1 MSIEYFISDHLY
13 FLGTVL
19 TYMEYLNYVG
29 YLVLAAG
36 GFFIGYFVFQL
47 LVKTKANRA
56 AEKADKIINEAK
68 IKEKD
73 LLLKAQDK
81 ALKIIEESKSEE
93 AKRRNEINQLQ
104 KRLEQRETAFSQK
117 LLDLQDKQQKLYDK
131 VNEVQEIKEK
141 IKSIREEQA
150 AKLEEISGLNK
161 ETAKEILLKSVEE
174 KCAEDLMVRLKKLEG
189 EAEEVINDKA
199 KDMLALSMQRMV
211 SNYTVELTTTTVDLP
226 NDEMKGR
233 IIGREGRNIKAI
245 EQMTGVEIIVDDTP
259 NAITISGFSL
269 IRRHIAKK
277 TLNYLIKDGRIH
289 PTKIEEAVENAKKDI
304 AIDIKKAGEEAL
316 YEVGVA
322 GFDPKLVQILGR
334 LKYRT
339 SYGQNAL
346 RHSIEVAHL
355 SAMLAEELGADV
367 TLAKKGGLLHDIG
380 KAVDHEV
387 QGNHTEI
394 GRDIAKK
401 FNLPAEIIAPIETH
415 HDDKP
420 ASLISVIV
428 KVADAISS
436 ARPGARS
443 DSYENYLQRL
453 EELEKIA
460 TSFEGIEKAFAIQ
473 AGREVRVFVEP
484 EEIDDLQA
492 HNLAR
497 DIAKKIENELKY
509 PGEIKV
515 NVIRE
520 MRVTE
525 YAR

>member
-1 MSIEYFISDHLY
+1 MEFISYVLY
-13 FLGTVL
+13 V
-19 TYMEYLNYVG
+19 
-29 YLVLAAG
+29 VLALG
-36 GFFIGYFVFQL
+36 GFFIGYLYYKKSATSKVNNATE
-47 LVKTKANRA
+47 K
-56 AEKADKIINEAK
+56 AEKLISEAK

-81 ALKIIEESKSEE
+81 ALNIIDEAKKEESS
-93 AKRRNEINQLQ
+93 RRNEINQQ
-104 KRLEQRETAFSQK
+104 QQRLEQRETSFSQK
-117 LLDLQDKQQKLYDK
+117 LLDLQEKQQKLYDK

-141 IKSIREEQA
+141 IKKIKEDQEV
-150 AKLEEISGLNK
+150 KLAEISKLSQ
-161 ETAKEILLKSVEE
+161 EEAKGILIKKIEE
-174 KCAEDLMVRLKKLEG
+174 NSAEDLMVRVNKLENN
-189 EAEEVINDKA
+189 AEETINEKA
-199 KDMLALSMQRMV
+199 KNMMALAMQRMV

-226 NDEMKGR
+226 SDEMKGR

-245 EQMTGVEIIVDDTP
+245 ENMTGTEIIVDDTP
-259 NAITISGFSL
+259 NAITVSGFSL

-277 TLNYLIKDGRIH
+277 TLDYLIKDGRIH
-289 PTKIEEAVENAKKDI
+289 PTKIEDAVENAKKDI
-304 AIDIKKAGEEAL
+304 ALDIKKAGEEAM
-316 YEVGVA
+316 YEVGIT

-420 ASLISVIV
+420 STLIAVIV

-436 ARPGARS
+436 ARPGARN
-443 DSYENYLQRL
+443 DNYENYLQRL

-460 TSFEGIEKAFAIQ
+460 LTFEGVDKVYAIQ

-484 EEIDDLQA
+484 NAVNDLQSY
-492 HNLAR
+492 NLAR

>member
-1 MSIEYFISDHLY
+1 
-13 FLGTVL
+13 
-19 TYMEYLNYVG
+19 MEYLGYVL
-29 YLVLAAG
+29 YVVLAAG
-36 GFFIGYFVFQL
+36 GFFIGYFTY
-47 LVKTKANRA
+47 KKSASAKIGNA
-56 AEKADKIINEAK
+56 AEKADKIISDAK

-73 LLLKAQDK
+73 LLLKAQDR
-81 ALKIIEESKSEE
+81 ALKIIEESKKEE
-93 AKRRNEINQLQ
+93 ASRRNEINSLQ
-104 KRLEQRETAFSQK
+104 KRLEQRETSFSQK

-131 VNEVQEIKEK
+131 VNEVQEIKER
-141 IKSIREEQA
+141 IKRVKEEQDQ
-150 AKLEEISGLNK
+150 KLEKISGLTAT
-161 ETAKEILLKSVEE
+161 EAKELLLKNVEE
-174 KCAEDLMVRLKKLEG
+174 KSTEDLMVRINKLENS
-189 EAEEVINDKA
+189 AEEQLSDKA
-199 KDMLALSMQRMV
+199 KDIMALAMQRMV
-211 SNYTVELTTTTVDLP
+211 SSYTVELTTTTVDLP

-245 EQMTGVEIIVDDTP
+245 EQMTGVEIIVDDMP
-259 NAITISGFSL
+259 NAITVSGFSL

-277 TLNYLIKDGRIH
+277 TLDYLIKDGRIH

-304 AIDIKKAGEEAL
+304 AVDIKKAGEEAM
-316 YEVGVA
+316 YEVGIT

-334 LKYRT
+334 LTYRT

-355 SAMLAEELGADV
+355 AAMLAEELGADV

-415 HDDKP
+415 HEDKP
-420 ASLISVIV
+420 ATLISVIV

-436 ARPGARS
+436 ARPGARR

-460 TSFEGIEKAFAIQ
+460 LTFEGIEKAYAIQ
-473 AGREVRVFVEP
+473 AGREIRVFVQP
-484 EEIDDLQA
+484 EMIDDFKA
-492 HNLAR
+492 YNLAR

>member
-1 MSIEYFISDHLY
+1 M
-13 FLGTVL
+13 
-19 TYMEYLNYVG
+19 TYLLSAVAVVGSFFVG
-29 YLVLAAG
+29 YFAFKRLAANK
-36 GFFIGYFVFQL
+36 VD
-47 LVKTKANRA
+47 KAS
-56 AEKADKIINEAK
+56 EKADKILGDAK
-68 IKEKD
+68 IKEKE
-73 LLLKAQDK
+73 LILQAQDK
-81 ALKIIEESKSEE
+81 ALKIIEESKKEE
-93 AKRRNEINQLQ
+93 ASRRNEINNLQ
-104 KRLEQRETAFSQK
+104 KRLEQRENSFSQK
-117 LLDLQDKQQKLYDK
+117 LLDLQEKQQKLYDK

-141 IKSIREEQA
+141 IKLIKEEQENKLA
-150 AKLEEISGLNK
+150 DISKLSQEEAKDL
-161 ETAKEILLKSVEE
+161 LLKKVEE
-174 KCAEDLMVRLKKLEG
+174 KNTEDLMVRVRKLEENSEEALG
-189 EAEEVINDKA
+189 EKA
-199 KDMLALSMQRMV
+199 KDIMALAMQRMV

-245 EQMTGVEIIVDDTP
+245 EQLTGVEIIVDDMP
-259 NAITISGFSL
+259 NAITVSGFSL

-277 TLNYLIKDGRIH
+277 TLDYLIKDGRIH
-289 PTKIEEAVENAKKDI
+289 PTKIEDAVENAKKEV
-304 AIDIKKAGEEAL
+304 AVDIKKAGEEAL
-316 YEVGVA
+316 YEVGIT

-401 FNLPAEIIAPIETH
+401 FNLPEDVIAPIATH

-420 ASLISVIV
+420 ATLVSVIV

-443 DSYENYLQRL
+443 DNYENYLQRL

-460 TSFEGIEKAFAIQ
+460 NSFEGVEKVYAIQ
-473 AGREVRVFVEP
+473 AGREVRVFVQP
-484 EEIDDLQA
+484 ELIDDFKSY
-492 HNLAR
+492 NLAR

>member
-1 MSIEYFISDHLY
+1 MP
-13 FLGTVL
+13 
-19 TYMEYLNYVG
+19 YLNYVL
-29 YLVLAAG
+29 YVVLAVG
-36 GFFIGYFVFQL
+36 GFFIGYLFY
-47 LVKTKANRA
+47 KKSA
-56 AEKADKIINEAK
+56 ASKINNATEKADKLINEAK
-68 IKEKD
+68 AKEKD

-81 ALKIIEESKSEE
+81 ALKIIEESKKEE
-93 AKRRNEINQLQ
+93 SSRRGEINSQQ
-104 KRLEQRETAFSQK
+104 KRLEQRENSFSQK
-117 LLDLQDKQQKLYDK
+117 LLDLQEKQQKLYDK
-131 VNEVQEIKEK
+131 VNEVQEIKER
-141 IKSIREEQA
+141 IKGIKEEQEV
-150 AKLEEISGLNK
+150 KLEKLSNLSPDE
-161 ETAKEILLKSVEE
+161 AKEILLKNIEE
-174 KCAEDLMVRLKKLEG
+174 KCSEDLMVRVNKLENNS
-189 EAEEVINDKA
+189 EDIIDDKA
-199 KDMLALSMQRMV
+199 RDLLALAMQRMV
-211 SNYTVELTTTTVDLP
+211 SSYTVELTTTIVDLP

-259 NAITISGFSL
+259 SAITISGFSL

-277 TLNYLIKDGRIH
+277 VLDYLIKDGRIH

-304 AIDIKKAGEEAL
+304 SLDIKRAGEEAM
-316 YEVGVA
+316 YEVGVT

-339 SYGQNAL
+339 SYGQNCL
-346 RHSIEVAHL
+346 RHSVEVAHL
-355 SAMLAEELGADV
+355 AGMLAEELGADV

-401 FNLPAEIIAPIETH
+401 FNLPPDIIAPIETH
-415 HDDKP
+415 HEDHP
-420 ASLISVIV
+420 ATLISVIV

-443 DSYENYLQRL
+443 DNYENYVHRL

-460 TSFEGIEKAFAIQ
+460 LTFDGVEKVYAIQ
-473 AGREVRVFVEP
+473 AGREVRVFVQP
-484 EEIDDLQA
+484 EKVNDLESY
-492 HNLAR
+492 NLAR

-520 MRVTE
+520 LRVTE

>member
-1 MSIEYFISDHLY
+1 M
-13 FLGTVL
+13 V
-19 TYMEYLNYVG
+19 
-29 YLVLAAG
+29 
-36 GFFIGYFVFQL
+36 
-47 LVKTKANRA
+47 R
-56 AEKADKIINEAK
+56 IN
-68 IKEKD
+68 
-73 LLLKAQDK
+73 
-81 ALKIIEESKSEE
+81 
-93 AKRRNEINQLQ
+93 
-104 KRLEQRETAFSQK
+104 
-117 LLDLQDKQQKLYDK
+117 
-131 VNEVQEIKEK
+131 
-141 IKSIREEQA
+141 
-150 AKLEEISGLNK
+150 KLENN
-161 ETAKEILLKSVEE
+161 
-174 KCAEDLMVRLKKLEG
+174 AEDFL
-189 EAEEVINDKA
+189 NDKA
-199 KDMLALSMQRMV
+199 KDIMALAMQRMV
-211 SNYTVELTTTTVDLP
+211 SSYTVELTTTTVDLP

-245 EQMTGVEIIVDDTP
+245 EQMTGVEIIVDDMP
-259 NAITISGFSL
+259 NAITVSGFSL

-277 TLNYLIKDGRIH
+277 TLDYLIKDGRIH
-289 PTKIEEAVENAKKDI
+289 PTKVEEAVENAKKDI
-304 AIDIKKAGEEAL
+304 ALDIKKAGEEAM
-316 YEVGVA
+316 YEVGVT

-346 RHSIEVAHL
+346 KHSIEVAHL
-355 SAMLAEELGADV
+355 AAMLAEELGADV

-401 FNLPAEIIAPIETH
+401 FNLPADIIAPIETH

-420 ASLISVIV
+420 STLIAVIV

-436 ARPGARS
+436 ARPGARN

-460 TSFEGIEKAFAIQ
+460 LTFGGIEKVYAIQ
-473 AGREVRVFVEP
+473 AGREIRVFVQP
-484 EEIDDLQA
+484 EMIDDLKA
-492 HNLAR
+492 YNLAR

>member
-1 MSIEYFISDHLY
+1 
-13 FLGTVL
+13 
-19 TYMEYLNYVG
+19 MEYLSYVL
-29 YLVLAAG
+29 YVVIAAG
-36 GFFIGYFVFQL
+36 GFFIGYFFY
-47 LVKTKANRA
+47 KKSSSAKIGNA
-56 AEKADKIINEAK
+56 AERAEKLISEAK

-81 ALKIIEESKSEE
+81 ALSIIEESKKEE
-93 AKRRNEINQLQ
+93 AIRRNDINNLQ
-104 KRLEQRETAFSQK
+104 KRLEQRETSFSQK
-117 LLDLQDKQQKLYDK
+117 LLDLQEKQQKLYDK
-131 VNEVQEIKEK
+131 VTEVQEIKEK
-141 IKSIREEQA
+141 IKAIKEEQD
-150 AKLEEISGLNK
+150 AKLEKISGLSPA
-161 ETAKEILLKSVEE
+161 EAKEVLLKNVEE
-174 KCAEDLMVRLKKLEG
+174 KVASDLVVRINKLESNS
-189 EAEEVINDKA
+189 EDFLNDKA
-199 KDMLALSMQRMV
+199 KDIMALAMQRMV
-211 SNYTVELTTTTVDLP
+211 SSYTVELTTTTVDLP

-245 EQMTGVEIIVDDTP
+245 EQMTGVEIIVDDMP
-259 NAITISGFSL
+259 NAITVSGFSL

-277 TLNYLIKDGRIH
+277 TLDYLIKDGRIH

-304 AIDIKKAGEEAL
+304 AIDIKKAGEEAM
-316 YEVGVA
+316 YEVGVT

-346 RHSIEVAHL
+346 KHSIEVAHL
-355 SAMLAEELGADV
+355 AAMLAEELGADV

-401 FNLPAEIIAPIETH
+401 FNLPPEIIAPIETH
-415 HDDKP
+415 HNDKP
-420 ASLISVIV
+420 ATLISVIV

-436 ARPGARS
+436 ARPGARK

-460 TSFEGIEKAFAIQ
+460 LTFSGIEKVYAIQ
-473 AGREVRVFVEP
+473 AGREIRVFVQP
-484 EEIDDLQA
+484 EMIDDLKTY
-492 HNLAR
+492 NLAR

-520 MRVTE
+520 TRVTE

>member
-1 MSIEYFISDHLY
+1 MLVFGNSI
-13 FLGTVL
+13 
-19 TYMEYLNYVG
+19 MEYAIAAI
-29 YLVLAAG
+29 LAIG
-36 GFFIGYFVFQL
+36 GFFIGSWFQQR
-47 LVKTKANRA
+47 KASRQTENA
-56 AEKADKIINEAK
+56 QNKAEKLINEAK
-68 IKEKD
+68 SKEKE

-81 ALKIIEESKSEE
+81 ALQIIDE
-93 AKRRNEINQLQ
+93 AKKDESQRRKEINGLQ
-104 KRLEQRETAFSQK
+104 TRLEQRENAFSQK
-117 LLDLQDKQQKLYDK
+117 LIDLQEKQQKLYDK

-141 IKSIREEQA
+141 IKLIKEEQTK
-150 AKLEEISGLNK
+150 KLEEVARLSQEEAKGL
-161 ETAKEILLKSVEE
+161 LLKNIEE
-174 KCAEDLMVRLKKLEG
+174 KSEEDLMIRIKKLEDDAT
-189 EAEEVINDKA
+189 EKLQEKA
-199 KDMLALSMQRMV
+199 KDIMALAMQRMV
-211 SNYTVELTTTTVDLP
+211 SSYTVELTTTTIDLP

-245 EQMTGVEIIVDDTP
+245 EQLTGVEIIVDDTP
-259 NAITISGFSL
+259 NAITVSGFSL

-277 TLNYLIKDGRIH
+277 TLDYLIKDGRIH
-289 PTKIEEAVENAKKDI
+289 PTKIEDAVEMAKKEL
-304 AIDIKKAGEEAL
+304 AVDIKKAGEEAM
-316 YEVGVA
+316 YEVGVT

-339 SYGQNAL
+339 SYGQNTL
-346 RHSIEVAHL
+346 SHSIEVAHL
-355 SAMLAEELGADV
+355 AAMLAEELGADV

-415 HDDKP
+415 HDDQP
-420 ASLISVIV
+420 ATLTSVIV

-443 DSYENYLQRL
+443 DSHENYIQRL

-460 TSFEGIEKAFAIQ
+460 TSFDGIEKAYAIQ
-473 AGREVRVFVEP
+473 AGREVRVFVKP
-484 EEIDDLQA
+484 EAIDDLKA

-497 DIAKKIENELKY
+497 DIAKKIETELKY
-509 PGEIKV
+509 PGEIKI

-520 MRVTE
+520 TRVTE

>member
-1 MSIEYFISDHLY
+1 
-13 FLGTVL
+13 
-19 TYMEYLNYVG
+19 MEYLKYFL
-29 YLVLAAG
+29 YLILALG
-36 GFFIGYFVFQL
+36 GFFIGYLYYKKSATTRVNNATE
-47 LVKTKANRA
+47 K
-56 AEKADKIINEAK
+56 AEKLISDAK
-68 IKEKD
+68 LKEKE

-81 ALKIIEESKSEE
+81 AFHIIEDAKKEE
-93 AKRRNEINQLQ
+93 ANRRHEINQQ
-104 KRLEQRETAFSQK
+104 RQRLEQRETAFSQK
-117 LLDLQDKQQKLYDK
+117 LLDLQEKQQGLYDK

-141 IKSIREEQA
+141 IKKIKEDQEEKLTEISKLSREE
-150 AKLEEISGLNK
+150 
-161 ETAKEILLKSVEE
+161 AKEVLIKKIEE
-174 KCAEDLMVRLKKLEG
+174 NSAEDLMVRVNKLENDV
-189 EAEEVINDKA
+189 EETINEKA
-199 KDMLALSMQRMV
+199 KDMMALAMQRMV
-211 SNYTVELTTTTVDLP
+211 SNYTVELTTTTIDLP
-226 NDEMKGR
+226 SDEMKGR

-245 EQMTGVEIIVDDTP
+245 ENMTGVEIIVDDTP
-259 NAITISGFSL
+259 NAITVSSFSL

-277 TLNYLIKDGRIH
+277 TLDYLIKDGRIH
-289 PTKIEEAVENAKKDI
+289 PTKIEDAVENAKKDI
-304 AIDIKKAGEEAL
+304 ALDIKKAGEEAM
-316 YEVGVA
+316 YEVGVT
-322 GFDPKLVQILGR
+322 GFDPKLIQILGR

-355 SAMLAEELGADV
+355 AAMLAEELGADV

-420 ASLISVIV
+420 ATLISVIV

-436 ARPGARS
+436 ARPGARN
-443 DSYENYLQRL
+443 DNYENYLQRL

-460 TSFEGIEKAFAIQ
+460 LTFEGVEKVYAIQ

-484 EEIDDLQA
+484 NTINDLQS

>member
-1 MSIEYFISDHLY
+1 MLEYAF
-13 FLGTVL
+13 
-19 TYMEYLNYVG
+19 
-29 YLVLAAG
+29 YLVLVVG
-36 GFFIGYFVFQL
+36 GFFIGFLFYKKSAATKTNSAVQRAEKI
-47 LVKTKANRA
+47 VTDAKTK
-56 AEKADKIINEAK
+56 EKE
-68 IKEKD
+68 
-73 LLLKAQDK
+73 LLLQAQDK
-81 ALKIIEESKSEE
+81 AIKLLNESKKEESQ
-93 AKRRNEINQLQ
+93 RRNEINNLQ
-104 KRLEQRETAFSQK
+104 KRLESRENSFSQK
-117 LLDLQDKQQKLYDK
+117 LLDLQEKQQKLYDK

-141 IKSIREEQA
+141 IKNIREEQIK
-150 AKLEEISGLNK
+150 KLEEI
-161 ETAKEILLKSVEE
+161 AKLSQEDAKVALLKIVEE
-174 KCAEDLMVRLKKLEG
+174 KNAEDLMIRVKKLED
-189 EAEEVINDKA
+189 ESDEKISEKA
-199 KDMLALSMQRMV
+199 KDILALSMQRMV

-245 EQMTGVEIIVDDTP
+245 ENMTGVEIIVDDTP

-277 TLNYLIKDGRIH
+277 TLDYLIKDGRIH
-289 PTKIEEAVENAKKDI
+289 PTKIEDAVENAKKEI
-304 AIDIKKAGEEAL
+304 SIDIKKAGEEAM
-316 YEVGVA
+316 YEVGIA
-322 GFDPKLVQILGR
+322 GFDPKLVQIIGR

-355 SAMLAEELGADV
+355 SAMLAEELGANV
-367 TLAKKGGLLHDIG
+367 TIAKKGGLLHDIG

-401 FNLPAEIIAPIETH
+401 FKLPEDIIAPIATH

-420 ASLISVIV
+420 SSLVSVIV

-443 DSYENYLQRL
+443 DNYENYLQRL

-460 TSFEGIEKAFAIQ
+460 TTFEGIDKAYAIQ

-484 EEIDDLQA
+484 EAVDDIKA

>member
-1 MSIEYFISDHLY
+1 
-13 FLGTVL
+13 
-19 TYMEYLNYVG
+19 MEYIIAVI
-29 YLVLAAG
+29 LAIA
-36 GFFIGYFVFQL
+36 GFFAGIWYRQ
-47 LVKTKANRA
+47 KKSSQQ
-56 AEKADKIINEAK
+56 AENAQNKADKILSDAK
-68 IKEKD
+68 SKEKD

-81 ALKIIEESKSEE
+81 ALKIIDE
-93 AKRRNEINQLQ
+93 AKQEENQRRKEINSLQ
-104 KRLEQRETAFSQK
+104 SRLEQRENSFSQK
-117 LLDLQDKQQKLYDK
+117 LIDLQDKQQKLYDK

-141 IKSIREEQA
+141 IKTIKEEQLQ
-150 AKLEEISGLNK
+150 KLEEV
-161 ETAKEILLKSVEE
+161 AKLTQEEAKKILLASVEE
-174 KCAEDLMVRLKKLEG
+174 KSVEDLMIRIKKQE
-189 EAEEVINDKA
+189 NDANDTLQEKA
-199 KDMLALSMQRMV
+199 KDIMALAMQRMV
-211 SNYTVELTTTTVDLP
+211 SSYTVELTTTTIDLP

-245 EQMTGVEIIVDDTP
+245 EQLTGVEIIVDDTP
-259 NAITISGFSL
+259 NAITVSGFSL

-277 TLNYLIKDGRIH
+277 TLDYLIKDGRIH
-289 PTKIEEAVENAKKDI
+289 PTKIEDAVEMAKKEL
-304 AIDIKKAGEEAL
+304 AVDIKKAGEEAM
-316 YEVGVA
+316 YEVGVT

-339 SYGQNAL
+339 SYGQNTL
-346 RHSIEVAHL
+346 SHSIEVAHL
-355 SAMLAEELGADV
+355 AAMLAEELGADV

-415 HDDKP
+415 HDDQP
-420 ASLISVIV
+420 STLISVIV

-443 DSYENYLQRL
+443 DSHENYIQRL

-460 TSFEGIEKAFAIQ
+460 TSFEGIEKAYAIQ
-473 AGREVRVFVEP
+473 AGREVRVFVKP
-484 EEIDDLQA
+484 EAIDDLKA

-497 DIAKKIENELKY
+497 DIAKKIETELKY
-509 PGEIKV
+509 PGEIKI

-520 MRVTE
+520 TRVTE
-525 YAR
+525 FAR

>member
-1 MSIEYFISDHLY
+1 
-13 FLGTVL
+13 
-19 TYMEYLNYVG
+19 MEYLNYVL
-29 YLVLAAG
+29 YAVLITG
-36 GFFIGYFVFQL
+36 GFFIGYVFY
-47 LVKTKANRA
+47 KKSANSKINNA
-56 AEKADKIINEAK
+56 AGKADKLISEAK

-81 ALKIIEESKSEE
+81 ALKIIEDSKKEE
-93 AKRRNEINQLQ
+93 VDRRNEINNLQ
-104 KRLEQRETAFSQK
+104 KRLEQRETSFSQK
-117 LLDLQDKQQKLYDK
+117 LLDLQEKQQKLFDK
-131 VNEVQEIKEK
+131 VNEVQEIKER
-141 IKSIREEQA
+141 IKSIKVEQE
-150 AKLEEISGLNK
+150 AKLESVSGLSQA
-161 ETAKEILLKSVEE
+161 EAKEILLKNVEA
-174 KCAEDLMVRLKKLEG
+174 KSAEDLIVRINKLENN
-189 EAEEVINDKA
+189 AEEALGEKA
-199 KDMLALSMQRMV
+199 KNIMALAMQRLV

-245 EQMTGVEIIVDDTP
+245 ENMTGVEIIVDDTP
-259 NAITISGFSL
+259 NAITVSGFSL

-277 TLNYLIKDGRIH
+277 ALDYLIKDGRIH
-289 PTKIEEAVENAKKDI
+289 PTKVEDAVENAKKDI
-304 AIDIKKAGEEAL
+304 ALDIKKAGEEAM
-316 YEVGVA
+316 YEVGVT

-346 RHSIEVAHL
+346 KHSIEVAHL
-355 SAMLAEELGADV
+355 AAMLAEELGADV

-401 FNLPAEIIAPIETH
+401 FNLPPEIIAPIATH

-420 ASLISVIV
+420 ATLISVIV

-436 ARPGARS
+436 ARPGARK
-443 DSYENYLQRL
+443 DNYENYLQRL

-460 TSFEGIEKAFAIQ
+460 LTFEGIEKVYAIQ
-473 AGREVRVFVEP
+473 AGREVRVFVQP
-484 EEIDDLQA
+484 EQIDDLKA
-492 HNLAR
+492 YNLAR

-520 MRVTE
+520 LRVTE